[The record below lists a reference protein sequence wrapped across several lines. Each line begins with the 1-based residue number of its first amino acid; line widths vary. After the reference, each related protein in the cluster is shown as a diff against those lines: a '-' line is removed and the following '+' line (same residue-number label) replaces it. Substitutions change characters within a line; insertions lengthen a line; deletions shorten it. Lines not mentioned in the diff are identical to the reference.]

1 MTRYVF
7 LNADGI
13 VLQVI
18 VGELNAQQQAQFL
31 NDYSVLFGATEI
43 LAVDEQTS
51 VWVGGTYTEGVF
63 MAPPQP
69 EPVPEPQPEPIVEPE
84 AL

>member
-31 NDYSVLFGATEI
+31 NDYSVLFGATQI